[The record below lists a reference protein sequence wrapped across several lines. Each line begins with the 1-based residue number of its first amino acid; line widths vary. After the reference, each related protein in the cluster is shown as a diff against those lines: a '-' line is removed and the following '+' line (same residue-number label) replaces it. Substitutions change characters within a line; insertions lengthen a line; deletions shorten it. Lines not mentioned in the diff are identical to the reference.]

1 MLELAADL
9 LAALRPSAGVGRPLA
24 VATVV
29 GIEGSAPRG
38 LGASMAWDG
47 SAVIGS
53 VAGGCVEGA
62 VVDVLDRVLADAGA
76 SPGRMA
82 AREIEFGIPDTGTEA
97 EQALAVGL
105 SCGGRLRFHLAV
117 LGPDDP
123 ARDALQRAQS
133 GLAARVAL
141 TADGFETNE
150 CPGAFI
156 DEAVVPT
163 RLLIT
168 GAMAFSQALARAAQT
183 LGWRVTVLDPRATF
197 LTAERF
203 PGAEL
208 AVEWPPEYLA
218 REAVALTARDVVC
231 LLSHDDRYDAE
242 ALRSAL
248 ESDAGYV
255 GAMGSR
261 VTDHRRR
268 AALRELGVDEA
279 TLKRLHSPIGLDVGA
294 VTPEE
299 TAIAILAEVIRER
312 EGASGVAL
320 SATDGP
326 IHRRRAPALSS
337 PPPG

>member
-9 LAALRPSAGVGRPLA
+9 LAALRPSAGAGRPLA

-117 LGPDDP
+117 LQPDDP
-123 ARDALQRAQS
+123 AIAALERA
-133 GLAARVAL
+133 AAGVPARLAL
-141 TADGFETNE
+141 TAEAYETHE
-150 CPGAFI
+150 CPGAYI
-156 DEAVVPT
+156 DE
-163 RLLIT
+163 RLPAARLVIT
-168 GAMAFSQALARAAQT
+168 GAMSFAAALAAAGQAI
-183 LGWRVTVLDPRATF
+183 GFRVTVVDPRSMFA
-197 LTAERF
+197 TAERF
-203 PGAEL
+203 PGAEVV
-208 AVEWPPEYLA
+208 VEWPPEYLA
-218 REAVALTARDVVC
+218 RTELTGRDAVC

-242 ALRSAL
+242 ALLIALRSPAF
-248 ESDAGYV
+248 YV

-261 VTDHRRR
+261 RTHERRVAR
-268 AALRELGVDEA
+268 LRGFGATEDELALLS
-279 TLKRLHSPIGLDVGA
+279 SPIGLDLGA
-294 VTPEE
+294 VTPGE
-299 TAIAILAEVIRER
+299 TAVSILAELIAVR
-312 EGASGVAL
+312 EGG
-320 SATDGP
+320 SARPLREGEGA
-326 IHRRRAPALSS
+326 IHERLARSIL
-337 PPPG
+337 